1 MDKSAYRTEGLG
13 NSTLQNM
20 NVIKQENHTVL
31 PERDRRKVCVGKKVF
46 VAQSCPTLSDTM
58 DYSPP
63 GSSVH
68 GIVQEERYS
77 EQPFP

>member
-20 NVIKQENHTVL
+20 NIIKQENHTVL
-31 PERDRRKVCVGKKVF
+31 LERDRRKVCISKKVF
-46 VAQSCPTLSDTM
+46 VAQLCLTLSDAM

-63 GSSVH
+63 GFSVH
-68 GIVQEERYS
+68 GILQAGML
-77 EQPFP
+77 Q

>member
-31 PERDRRKVCVGKKVF
+31 PERDWRKVCVSKKVF
-46 VAQSCPTLSDTM
+46 VAQSCPTLSDAM